1 MGPSVNAGGWLVIQ
15 GHHVDFILRDIKR
28 VSKVIDDCL
37 AGKVSAHYQT
47 GHPHAYLNVMYMGEI
62 ALCKILLDPKGRISE
77 LKSRTRP
84 YPQALKDAI
93 VQYFMFEASFSLMH
107 AEDNID
113 NDDIYYVCG
122 HCFRSISCL
131 NQVIF
136 ALNEEYCIN
145 EKKAVAMIDGFAIK
159 PKDYKKRVNRIITLI
174 SSNKDNTREGI
185 DMLKELI
192 DETKMLAAIM

>member
-1 MGPSVNAGGWLVIQ
+1 
-15 GHHVDFILRDIKR
+15 
-28 VSKVIDDCL
+28 
-37 AGKVSAHYQT
+37 
-47 GHPHAYLNVMYMGEI
+47 
-62 ALCKILLDPKGRISE
+62 
-77 LKSRTRP
+77 
-84 YPQALKDAI
+84 
-93 VQYFMFEASFSLMH
+93 MH